1 MLEDFLN
8 PEIVRPKLIVASV
21 YIAAY
26 EVLKSTIVQRIKSFY
41 TLGGIYKEDHP
52 KYQSEV
58 LSRNRSPVYA
68 SLDWLRESHA
78 IDDNET
84 LPDPRS
90 SRYNVYVLDV
100 SQLAAQRAW
109 QVDFTGWIKRER
121 RRARKLVFT
130 LSAGEEATEGPQTPG
145 EGAYEQLA
153 LDDELAVVDAI
164 DAPAGS
170 PLPDGSI
177 AVTS

>member
-78 IDDNET
+78 IDDNDITAFERVKKCRNDFAHT
-84 LPDPRS
+84 MTEMLMGELPFDFATRFSEMIASLDKIEKWRIVNVDIATDPKF
-90 SRYNVYVLDV
+90 DGE
-100 SQLAAQRAW
+100 
-109 QVDFTGWIKRER
+109 QVDEGNIIPGPIMALRALMDVALGSDEE
-121 RRARKLVFT
+121 ARKH
-130 LSAGEEATEGPQTPG
+130 P
-145 EGAYEQLA
+145 
-153 LDDELAVVDAI
+153 
-164 DAPAGS
+164 
-170 PLPDGSI
+170 
-177 AVTS
+177 

>member
-1 MLEDFLN
+1 MNEAAGRTVETKFNDLAEDAGA
-8 PEIVRPKLIVASV
+8 EAS
-21 YIAAY
+21 
-26 EVLKSTIVQRIKSFY
+26 E
-41 TLGGIYKEDHP
+41 
-52 KYQSEV
+52 
-58 LSRNRSPVYA
+58 
-68 SLDWLRESHA
+68 LRELVVALTNHCRQTRSACFLVDFRESDLVARLNRLQTMRFVHA